1 MAEGSA
7 GGASAGEQGQ
17 DMVLNAR
24 IGAALVMA
32 VLATGC
38 SSIVNHRGYITDQV
52 LLQSVQPGIDNRVSV
67 ERTLGRPSFTSQ
79 FGEPVWYYV
88 GSNTAQAPFT
98 NPRFTAHTVL
108 AVRFDAA
115 GNVAS
120 AEQTG
125 LEQVARISPDGDA
138 TPTLGRERSFL
149 EDLFGNIGQVG
160 AAGMGGAAGPG
171 Q

>member
-1 MAEGSA
+1 MAS
-7 GGASAGEQGQ
+7 EQGQ
-17 DMVLNAR
+17 GMVVRAR
-24 IGAALVMA
+24 IGAALAMA
-32 VLATGC
+32 VLAAGC
-38 SSIVNHRGYITDQV
+38 SSIVNHRGYVTDQV
-52 LLQSVQPGIDNRVSV
+52 LMQSVQPGIDNRVSV

-79 FGEPVWYYV
+79 YGEPVWYYV

-115 GNVAS
+115 GNVIS

-125 LEQVARISPDGDA
+125 MEQVARISPDGDA
-138 TPTLGRERSFL
+138 TPTLGRERGFL

-160 AAGMGGAAGPG
+160 AAGMGGGAGGPG